1 MYSREM
7 EVEAMVTVVVAAAA
21 AAAAACTAVRSMQKV
36 PRSSPRYYRPNS
48 SAIGASPP
56 PAQPLFSHHLLRL
69 CALLCPPK
77 TVPIYDPAEP

>member
-7 EVEAMVTVVVAAAA
+7 EVEAMVTVVAAAA
-21 AAAAACTAVRSMQKV
+21 APSCMAVRSMQKV

-56 PAQPLFSHHLLRL
+56 PAAQPLFSHHLFRL

-77 TVPIYDPAEP
+77 TVPIYDPEES

>member
-1 MYSREM
+1 M
-7 EVEAMVTVVVAAAA
+7 EVEAMVTVVVAA

-56 PAQPLFSHHLLRL
+56 PAAQPLFSHHLFRL

>member
-7 EVEAMVTVVVAAAA
+7 EVEAMVTVVVAVAPS
-21 AAAAACTAVRSMQKV
+21 CMAVRSMQKV

-56 PAQPLFSHHLLRL
+56 PAAQPLFSQHLPRL
-69 CALLCPPK
+69 CALLYPPK
-77 TVPIYDPAEP
+77 TVPIYDPEES